1 MRKLGPGDDIYEAGE
16 YLLTGRLPMLALLL
30 RRRTSEAGGVFS
42 HRMPMR
48 NACLHAMRQLTK
60 VGRRRSELPRGP
72 QIVAQWDGRITS

>member
-30 RRRTSEAGGVFS
+30 RRRTSERGACS